1 MTVLTSTEIRKQ
13 FLEFFEKK
21 QHAIIASASVVPEN
35 DSTVLFNTAGMQ
47 PLVPYLLGEK
57 HPEGKRL
64 VNCQKCIRTNDL
76 EEVGDDTHLT
86 FFEMLG
92 NWSLGDYFKEESIA
106 WAYEFLTSKSTLNIH
121 PDYLAITVFKGD
133 DDAPK
138 DRESVDIWKSYNISE
153 KRISYLDKKDN
164 WWGPAGKT
172 GPCGPDTEIFYWVG
186 EGTPPLSSNVEKDPL
201 YWLEI
206 WNNVF
211 MEYIKDESGRFTKAQ
226 QQNVDTGMGLERIT
240 TVLNNKKSVYDTDV
254 FADVLSKISEL
265 SSKQY
270 IYGRVINEENFNS
283 QDTQIQEIKNMRI
296 IADHIRTSVIML
308 SDGIHPSNIDQG
320 YILRRLIRRAIRAGY
335 KIGIEQDFLE
345 SLALIVIT
353 QFEDIYSQVKNNKE
367 SIIRELKGEEQ
378 RFRKTLK
385 QGLLEFEKLLKG
397 FQIAYER
404 TGKHITKISGDKA
417 FKLYDTYGFPIEMTE
432 ELAKEHS
439 LTVDTQGFMKAY
451 EKHQETSRI
460 ASEKKFKGGLA
471 DNSEETTR
479 LHTATHLLHQ
489 ALRNVLGDHVEQRGS
504 NITVER
510 LRFDFSHSQK
520 MTDEEKQQVEA
531 LVNTQIQKDLIISCK
546 EMTVELAKKEGAI
559 GIFTDKYDEKVKVY
573 SIGSKDGDMN
583 VFSKE
588 ICGGPHAKRLSE
600 LGVFKIKKEEASSA
614 GVRRIKAV
622 LINE

>member
-1 MTVLTSTEIRKQ
+1 MTVITSTEIRKQ
-13 FLEFFEKK
+13 FLEFFQKK
-21 QHAIIASASVVPEN
+21 EHAIIASASVVPEN
-35 DSTVLFNTAGMQ
+35 DATVLFNTAGMQ

-57 HPEGKRL
+57 HPEGKRIA
-64 VNCQKCIRTNDL
+64 NCQKCIRTNDL

-106 WAYEFLTSKSTLNIH
+106 WAYEFLTSKNTLGIH
-121 PDYLAITVFKGD
+121 PDYLAVTVFKGD
-133 DDAPK
+133 NDAPK
-138 DRESVDIWKSYNISE
+138 DMESANIWTSYDIPEN
-153 KRISYLDKKDN
+153 RISYLGKKDN
-164 WWGPAGKT
+164 WWGPAGAT

-186 EGTPPLSSNVEKDPL
+186 EGNPPVDSNVEKDPL

-211 MEYIKDESGRFTKAQ
+211 MEYLKDGDGNFTKAP

-270 IYGRVINEENFNS
+270 IYGQVINEENFDS
-283 QDTQIQEIKNMRI
+283 QDIKIQEIKNMRI

-335 KIGIEQDFLE
+335 KIGIDKDFLTD
-345 SLALIVIT
+345 LASIVIS
-353 QFEDIYSQVKNNKE
+353 QFENIYSQVENNKD
-367 SIIRELKGEEQ
+367 IILQELKGEEQ

-385 QGLLEFEKLLKG
+385 QGLHEFEKLLKG
-397 FQIAYER
+397 FEIAYER
-404 TGKHITKISGDKA
+404 SGQRITKISGEKA

-432 ELAKEHS
+432 ELAKEHQ
-439 LTVDTQGFMKAY
+439 LTVDTQGFTKAY
-451 EKHQETSRI
+451 EKHQEKSRV

-471 DNSEETTR
+471 DNSEATTQ

-489 ALRNVLGDHVEQRGS
+489 ALRNVLGNHVAQRGS

-510 LRFDFSHSQK
+510 LRFDFSHNQK
-520 MTDEEKQQVEA
+520 MTNEEKEEVEKM
-531 LVNTQIQKDLIISCK
+531 VNAQIQQNLKISCT
-546 EMTVELAKKEGAI
+546 EMTVEDAKKQGAI
-559 GIFTDKYDEKVKVY
+559 GLFADKYDEKVKVY
-573 SIGSKDGDMN
+573 SIGKETDDME

-588 ICGGPHAKRLSE
+588 ICGGPHAKQLSE

-622 LINE
+622 LIS